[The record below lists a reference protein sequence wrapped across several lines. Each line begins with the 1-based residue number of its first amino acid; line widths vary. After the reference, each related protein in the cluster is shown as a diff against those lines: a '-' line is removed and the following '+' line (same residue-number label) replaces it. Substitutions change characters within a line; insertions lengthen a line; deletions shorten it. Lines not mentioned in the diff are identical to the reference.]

1 MKNKATRTLWVLIAF
16 FAFGTQVEAHTF
28 GAEGA
33 GLLAGV
39 VHPFIGLDH
48 LLAMLAV
55 GIWAV
60 QLGGAAVWRVPLVF
74 VGMMSFSA
82 LMAAYGP
89 VVPLL
94 EVAIA
99 LSVLVLGG
107 LVLCAARLPVGLD
120 VLLIGLLAITH
131 GYAHGLEIPEAGS
144 ALLYGMGFVV
154 STALLHLMGV
164 MLGWVARHNHWLTRA
179 GGLAIALTGLY
190 LTSVA
195 A

>member
-1 MKNKATRTLWVLIAF
+1 MKNKATRTLLVLIAF
-16 FAFGTQVEAHTF
+16 LAYGAQVEAHTF

-60 QLGGAAVWRVPLVF
+60 QLGGAAVWR
-74 VGMMSFSA
+74 
-82 LMAAYGP
+82 
-89 VVPLL
+89 VPLL